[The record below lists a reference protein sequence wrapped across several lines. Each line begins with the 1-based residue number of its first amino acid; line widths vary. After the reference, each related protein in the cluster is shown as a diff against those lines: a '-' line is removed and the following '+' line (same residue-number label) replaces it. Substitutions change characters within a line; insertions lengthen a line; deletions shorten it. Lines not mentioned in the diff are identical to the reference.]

1 MMLRRS
7 MSTAVKNMYNYPM
20 LRMQESSPSVEVPR
34 VASPCKYNFS
44 EIENELKYVHE
55 MLRKVLDNQ
64 NKLKQ
69 QVDFLNT
76 TTGTVII
83 GCPSFSFLMYCLMY

>member
-1 MMLRRS
+1 
-7 MSTAVKNMYNYPM
+7 
-20 LRMQESSPSVEVPR
+20 
-34 VASPCKYNFS
+34 
-44 EIENELKYVHE
+44 

>member
-7 MSTAVKNMYNYPM
+7 MATTAKNMYNYPM
-20 LRMQESSPSVEVPR
+20 LRLQVPSVESPR

-44 EIENELKYVHE
+44 EIEDELKCVHE
-55 MLRKVLDNQ
+55 MLHTVIVNQ
-64 NKLKQ
+64 TKLKQ
-69 QVDFLNT
+69 RVDFLVT
-76 TTGTVII
+76 ATGTVIV